1 MKLARA
7 VLVGGAI
14 SSAAAALGPV
24 WVARAGVPLAIASG
38 VIALVHAL
46 GALRDQRRTSGDQL
60 LSQAKAH
67 GTALHAERVHNAEVL
82 NVLSARIS
90 ATRESLAS
98 AVADAEQQRGKV
110 VSLRE
115 ELQTVHGRS
124 TDLQHRLDE
133 LQNELS
139 YSQETSAQQE
149 AELFVLRAEA
159 EMLTAESSAVI
170 VGIPR
175 RSRTD
180 DGEDD
185 VRTASA
191 G

>member
-7 VLVGGAI
+7 ILVGGAI
-14 SSAAAALGPV
+14 LSVAAAFGPV
-24 WVARAGVPLAIASG
+24 WVVRAGILLAIAGG
-38 VIALVHAL
+38 VLALVNAL
-46 GALRDQRRTSGDQL
+46 GALRDQRRASGDQL

-82 NVLSARIS
+82 GVLSARVS

-98 AVADAEQQRGKV
+98 AAADAEQQRAKV

-124 TDLQHRLDE
+124 TDLQHRVDD
-133 LQNELS
+133 LQNQLS

-149 AELFVLRAEA
+149 AELFVLRAEVEILA
-159 EMLTAESSAVI
+159 AESSAEI

-180 DGEDD
+180 DGADD